1 MDEFFNSGILV
12 TTNLN
17 NQYVKTI
24 LLLGDINTDIG
35 DEITNKDVKDMI
47 QEGEEKL
54 KSVYETIIKKI
65 PDSIKDTVTTKV
77 C

>member
-65 PDSIKDTVTTKV
+65 PDTIKDTVTTKV